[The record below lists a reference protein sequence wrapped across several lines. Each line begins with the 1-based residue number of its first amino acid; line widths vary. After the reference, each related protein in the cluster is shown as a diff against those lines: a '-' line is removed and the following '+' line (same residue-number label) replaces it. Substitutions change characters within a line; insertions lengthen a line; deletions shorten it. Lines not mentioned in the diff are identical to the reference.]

1 MMLEKMMEQPAFV
14 DMLVLLLTALGT
26 YFLTYINKK
35 KRALQLEID
44 NELVTKYTDMV
55 EQTIISCVAATNQT
69 FVEALKKKGSFDE
82 IAQKEAFAKTYNNVM
97 SILNEECYDFLF
109 MITAD
114 VEAYIVS
121 KIEAEVNF
129 AKA

>member
-14 DMLVLLLTALGT
+14 DMLALVFTALCG

-35 KRALQLEID
+35 KNALQLEMD
-44 NELVTKYTDMV
+44 NELVTKYTDML
-55 EQTIISCVAATNQT
+55 EQVIQQCVAATNQT
-69 FVEALKKKGSFDE
+69 FVEALKKQGAFDE
-82 IAQKEAFAKTYNNVM
+82 LAQKEAFAKTYNNVM